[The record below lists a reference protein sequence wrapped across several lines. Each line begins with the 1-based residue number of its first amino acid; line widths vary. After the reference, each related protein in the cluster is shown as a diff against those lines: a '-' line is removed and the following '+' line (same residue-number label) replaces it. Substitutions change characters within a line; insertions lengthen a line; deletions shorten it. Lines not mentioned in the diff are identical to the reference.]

1 MTLRRRDRAEEEG
14 TEAVVAAFMEVAVAF
29 TAAEEDSVVVDF
41 TVAVSMAVACGWVV
55 GDLSAHG
62 PASPV
67 HFQGPPIEAEAG
79 HMPTAEM
86 RGAARA

>member
-1 MTLRRRDRAEEEG
+1 MTLRRRDRAEG

-55 GDLSAHG
+55 GDLSA
-62 PASPV
+62 PDQAIPV
-67 HFQGPPIEAEAG
+67 HIQGPPLEAEAG

-86 RGAARA
+86 